1 MKNYLFKAF
10 FGILLT
16 IGTFDAYGHAI
27 KPNTL
32 AKEQIEKAYKKLE
45 EHKAY
50 LASQKAK
57 GITQPTPI
65 PDPAFQGWWKME
77 LRGDESGFG
86 LGALTDDIDAYVFID
101 LSTFNPVTNPFVT
114 IDTVCGTPTFP
125 RQCTPLDVG
134 SGITMNL
141 YYVPSSTELV
151 NVMDLNGPAFNPING
166 QSWWSLKL
174 QPDKKSIVVS
184 SDSQPQFQGLGAAIN
199 HSNLLRKIIS
209 PPPIR
214 PYDDTGTPFPSA
226 SDPVNMAKYIHNA
239 LLLNYN
245 PPQNIHLN
253 DTDYRCFTCREEI
266 FQKML
271 KKGITFETKIRKV
284 RVTHPGLH
292 DVNAFRD
299 ETSNLFF
306 TSTDTLTDI
315 FTEEFSFATAGSTV
329 EIKGFKGKWAKMNGI
344 YKNGVALNEEGGVP
358 NPSPE
363 HIDVSSTY
371 DPQRGTFRNVYNHFL
386 LDLDS
391 SDCEQFPRDELGWAT
406 EVEGDPVVKVTHRF
420 SSGMQYPAFYA
431 AIRALFFLSYRVSQ
445 HNFYLAYFA
454 PHSVFLFDTW
464 NELKNAAAT
473 NNFWASSSFPGN
485 NVIETRT
492 SQSVPSGFYN
502 NVVAS
507 ERRSVTTYNDPFGLT
522 QLPGS
527 KYDYNIVLA
536 NYIVKPKNLYWAIA
550 GTPTGR
556 TQFNPVEVGYK
567 PTIPG
572 SQPAEFVGTLG
583 DIQVVDGKPVPKN
596 PDPTHYSI
604 YGSFLFP
611 NNDVRNA
618 NAYYVGLID
627 PSLTNGKRVG
637 YLRWIDEQGFDPK
650 MYMGN
655 STFPPKVPV
664 TVKYGREAYS
674 QVIANFTRYL
684 QTDLDCDAV
693 ILDWRSNNGGVT
705 PSEFNLAEFFG
716 DDRAAFTAV
725 WTKKDDGFSPLINL
739 ADPLKFS
746 SYNNFISLNSQSFA
760 RFYVRQNEANYGPG
774 AVFRGTAER
783 PKKVVVLTDNAAESA
798 GDVLP
803 HLFLGENLDGN
814 LGSYTT
820 SKIIGD
826 IDGRLKGNASAL
838 NPMPVSEFKNIYY
851 SSDGLPFSPI
861 YYVADLATEISIN
874 GLTNIFYNQ
883 QSDRVAPDL
892 APCLRGTAGG
902 APLPNDWETTVWPD
916 IGLIPIK
923 SGHFSSQIKK
933 CEPCFNDRRTWRDSW
948 LEQAILEAIDIR

>member
-10 FGILLT
+10 FGILLM
-16 IGTFDAYGHAI
+16 IGTYNAYAHALTS
-27 KPNTL
+27 K
-32 AKEQIEKAYKKLE
+32 QIEKAYKKLE

-50 LASQKAK
+50 LASPEGKRIAQSSAF
-57 GITQPTPI
+57 
-65 PDPAFQGWWKME
+65 PDPAFQGWWKMD
-77 LRGDESGFG
+77 LRGSESGFG
-86 LGALTDDIDAYVFID
+86 LGALTDDIDSYVFID
-101 LSTFNPVTNPFVT
+101 ISTFNPSTNPYVT

-134 SGITMNL
+134 SGITLNL

-151 NVMDLNGPAFNPING
+151 NVMDLNGPAFDPVNG

-174 QPDKKSIVVS
+174 QADKKSIVVS
-184 SDSQPQFQGLGAAIN
+184 SDSQPQFQGVGADLN
-199 HSNLLRKIIS
+199 LSNLMRKIEN

-214 PYDDTGTPFPSA
+214 PYDDTGTLFPTA
-226 SDPVNMAKYIHNA
+226 SDPVNMAKYIYNA

-266 FQKML
+266 FQQML
-271 KKGITFETKIRKV
+271 TEGITSETKIRKI

-292 DVNAFRD
+292 DLDGFRD
-299 ETSNLFF
+299 PASSLFF

-315 FTEEFSFATAGSTV
+315 FTDGFSLALAGSTV

-344 YKNGVALNEEGGVP
+344 YKNGVALNEEGGLP
-358 NPSPE
+358 NPSPD
-363 HIDVSSTY
+363 HIDVYPSHK
-371 DPQRGTFRNVYNHFL
+371 PKKGTFRNVYNHFML
-386 LDLDS
+386 NFDS

-420 SSGMQYPAFYA
+420 TSDMQYPAFYA
-431 AIRALFFLSYRVSQ
+431 AIRALFFSLYRVSQ
-445 HNFYLAYFA
+445 HNLFLGYFA
-454 PHSVFLFDTW
+454 PHSVFLFDSW
-464 NELKNAAAT
+464 DELKNAAAT
-473 NNFWASSSFPGN
+473 NNYWGSSTFPGN

-492 SQSVPSGFYN
+492 NQAVPSGFYN
-502 NVVAS
+502 NVAAVGSGAMG
-507 ERRSVTTYNDPFGLT
+507 RGVTTYNDPFGLT

-527 KYDYNIVLA
+527 RYDYNIVLA

-567 PTIPG
+567 PAIPG
-572 SQPAEFVGTLG
+572 PEAAEFVGTLG
-583 DIQVVDGKPVPKN
+583 DMQVVDGKPIPQN
-596 PDPTHYSI
+596 PNPTYYTLFS
-604 YGSFLFP
+604 SFLLP
-611 NNDVRNA
+611 NADFRNS
-618 NAYYVGLID
+618 NGYYVGLID

-637 YLRWIDEQGFDPK
+637 YLRWIDEHGFDPYK
-650 MYMGN
+650 YMGN
-655 STFPPKVPV
+655 STFPPNVPK

-674 QVIANFTRYL
+674 QVVSNFTRYL

-693 ILDWRSNNGGVT
+693 ILDWRSNSGGIT
-705 PSEFNLAEFFG
+705 ATEFNLAEFFG
-716 DDRAAFTAV
+716 DDRAAFTAL
-725 WTKKDDGFSPLINL
+725 WTKKDEGFSPLVNL

-746 SYNNFISLNSQSFA
+746 SYNNFIAQDAQSFA

-774 AVFRGTAER
+774 AVFRGTADR

-814 LGSYTT
+814 LGSYT
-820 SKIIGD
+820 SCKIIGD
-826 IDGRLKGNASAL
+826 IDGRLKGSASKL
-838 NPMPVSEFKNIYY
+838 NPMPVSEFNNIYY

-861 YYVADLATEISIN
+861 YYVADSTTKISIN
-874 GLTNIFYNQ
+874 GLTNIFFNQ
-883 QSDRVAPDL
+883 QSDRVAPDF

-916 IGLIPIK
+916 IGLIGVK
-923 SGHFSSQIKK
+923 KGHFSSQIVK
-933 CEPCFNDRRTWRDSW
+933 CEPCFNDRSTWRDTW
-948 LEQAILEAIDIR
+948 LEEAILEAIEI